1 MKAIVLAGGLGT
13 RMRPLT
19 FAVPKT
25 LLAVCEKPILQ
36 LIIEQLKDAGFDEIH
51 VATGYLAELIRAFCG
66 DGSRFGVR
74 VEYLHESQPLGTAG
88 PVSLLRDRV
97 ARDEFILLMNGDIVT
112 KLDFAA
118 FLRFAQQRA
127 HDLTVGYVHHKYQS
141 PFGVLTIDEHEEITG
156 IVEKPE
162 VDYCISGGIYALKGT
177 ALAYVPDNQFFTVP
191 DLIERLRANGRSVS
205 AYHIREFWR
214 GVENPNHIVEAR
226 EALNGQ
232 LTKSLKA
239 AGRAASNAAH

>member
-1 MKAIVLAGGLGT
+1 MKAVILAGGLGT

-36 LIIEQLKDAGFDEIH
+36 LIIEQLRDAGFDEIT
-51 VATGYLAELIRAFCG
+51 VATGYLAELIQAFCG

-74 VEYLHESQPLGTAG
+74 VHYARESQPLGTAG
-88 PVSLLRDRV
+88 PVSLLREQV
-97 ARDEFILLMNGDIVT
+97 ARDEFFLLMNGDVVT

-118 FLRFAQQRA
+118 FLRHAQRRDY
-127 HDLTVGYVHHKYQS
+127 DLTVGYVHHKYQS
-141 PFGVLTIDEHEEITG
+141 PFGVLTIDEREEITG

-162 VDYCISGGIYALKGT
+162 VDYCVSGGIYALKGT
-177 ALAYVPDNQFFTVP
+177 ALDFVPDGQFFTVP
-191 DLIERLRANGRSVS
+191 DLIEQLRASGRHVG
-205 AYHIREFWR
+205 AYQIREFWR
-214 GVENPNHIVEAR
+214 GVENPSHIVEAR

-232 LTKSLKA
+232 LAKSMSA
-239 AGRAASNAAH
+239 AAK

>member
-1 MKAIVLAGGLGT
+1 MKAVVLAGGLGT

-36 LIIEQLKDAGFDEIH
+36 LIIEQLRDAGFDEIT
-51 VATGYLAELIRAFCG
+51 VATGYLAELIQAFCG
-66 DGSRFGVR
+66 DGARFGVR
-74 VEYLHESQPLGTAG
+74 VRYVHESQPLGTAG
-88 PVSLLRDRV
+88 PVSLLREQV
-97 ARDEFILLMNGDIVT
+97 ARDEFFLLMNGDIVT

-118 FLRFAQQRA
+118 FLRHARRRDY
-127 HDLTVGYVHHKYQS
+127 DLTVGYVHHKYQS
-141 PFGVLTIDEHEEITG
+141 PFGVLTIEGEEITG

-177 ALAYVPDNQFFTVP
+177 ALDFVPDDQFFTVP
-191 DLIERLRANGRSVS
+191 DLIGRLRAHGRHIG

-232 LTKSLKA
+232 LAKSMSTA
-239 AGRAASNAAH
+239 AK